1 MASGVRK
8 FFVINLD
15 RRPEK
20 MANFL
25 CKFPL
30 QVQVERVP
38 AVDGLHL
45 PFDKEPLKSLIRD
58 GDTFNPFVIGCTLSH
73 YGIFDS
79 IGSDSSYGDS
89 DVFVTFEDDV
99 FYSEDFV
106 ERFEEVCEKISRGQL
121 GDFDMLRVAGRFGPR
136 FVPPADALGTSWSKE
151 NVIPAK
157 SGGIFCYDHA
167 REESVRGGHYHD
179 RCTHCLVWTKRFAIK
194 IVKYVNDRRML
205 EISEDVRGGRGY
217 AIDVLIQRFIL
228 DGNCRI
234 LEMFPH
240 ICYSPADYMTDIQH
254 TPSITVKATVK
265 ATDVSE

>member
-1 MASGVRK
+1 MTSAVKK

-20 MANFL
+20 FANFL
-25 CKFPL
+25 SKFPL
-30 QVQVERVP
+30 QVQVERVS
-38 AVDGLHL
+38 AVDGLNL
-45 PFDKEPLKSLIRD
+45 PFDKEPLKSLVRD

-79 IGSDSSYGDS
+79 VASDPSYADS

-106 ERFEEVCEKISRGQL
+106 KVFDDMCSLLNQGSL
-121 GDFDMLRVAGRFGPR
+121 GDFDMIRIGGRFGPR
-136 FVPPADALGTSWSKE
+136 FVPSIDSLNKSWSVEKL
-151 NVIPAK
+151 
-157 SGGIFCYDHA
+157 SQHGIIFTYKHSTED
-167 REESVRGGHYHD
+167 SIRGGHYHD
-179 RCTHCLVWTKRFAIK
+179 RCTHCLVWTKRFASK
-194 IVKYVNDRRML
+194 IVRYLNDRRML

-234 LEMFPH
+234 LEIFPH
-240 ICYSPADYMTDIQH
+240 VCYSPADYITDIQH
-254 TPSITVKATVK
+254 KPSITVNIA
-265 ATDVSE
+265 DN